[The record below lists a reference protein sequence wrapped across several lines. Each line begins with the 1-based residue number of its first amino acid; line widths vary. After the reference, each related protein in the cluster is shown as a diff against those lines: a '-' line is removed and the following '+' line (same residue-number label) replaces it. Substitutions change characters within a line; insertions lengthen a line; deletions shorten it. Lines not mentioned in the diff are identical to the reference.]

1 MRSLQVIGALMRT
14 SLANAMQYRT
24 DFVVG
29 LFTGLGGTIIATVP
43 LFLVYQHTDTLLGW
57 GFYDTLLVMGLYLLM
72 NGLVGTFVE
81 PNLGA
86 VVDGI
91 RTGTLDHVLLKP
103 ADGQL
108 LVSLSRIQVDHFW
121 DVLAAL
127 GVIGYCVWNLPSVSV
142 LDVGIGAVMLACGLV
157 AIYGLWLMAICTSFF
172 FVRVDNLRFLLWSAS
187 GAGQWPVTVYG
198 WFLQMVLTFAFPVA
212 LVTTFPATALRG
224 EWDGLLVATGI
235 ATSLAFLLG
244 SRLAWTRSLAAYTS
258 ASS

>member
-1 MRSLQVIGALMRT
+1 VRNFRVIGALMRT
-14 SLANAMQYRT
+14 SVANAMQYRS
-24 DFVVG
+24 DFVMG
-29 LFTGLGGTIIATVP
+29 LFTGLGSTLIATVP
-43 LFLVYQHTDTLLGW
+43 LFLVYQHTESVLGW
-57 GFYDTLLVMGLYLLM
+57 TFVDTLLVMGLYLLM

-108 LVSLSRIQVDHFW
+108 LVSLSRIQVDRLW
-121 DVLAAL
+121 DVLAAAV
-127 GVIGYCVWNLPSVSV
+127 VIGWCLWNLPGLSA
-142 LDVGIGAVMLACGLV
+142 LDVGVGVLLLGAGLV
-157 AIYGLWLMAICTSFF
+157 AIYGLWLIAICTSFF

-187 GAGQWPVTVYG
+187 GAGRWPVAVYG
-198 WFLQMVLTFAFPVA
+198 KALQLVFTFLFPVA

-224 EWDGLLVATGI
+224 DWDAMLVATGI

-244 SRLAWTRSLAAYTS
+244 SRVVWTRSLAAYTS